1 MLELPVLKVLRRY
14 RKALDA
20 LTEIFLERK
29 LLEPSKAG
37 REAGTIL

>member
-1 MLELPVLKVLRRY
+1 VHRRY
-14 RKALDA
+14 GNALDER
-20 LTEIFLERK
+20 TEVFLERK